1 MVEEVDSMSSKNISV
16 GRKVLFVGGPE
27 AGNVR
32 IIPESHGETIAAD
45 HDWIYRIWPIRIP
58 GSNEIAYF
66 AYAADQHP
74 LKLFIDMWREY
85 SPVAQIKRNNPEVA
99 QTYQTVKRQTAA
111 RKQVGK

>member
-1 MVEEVDSMSSKNISV
+1 MSRKGNQNLNIRT

-32 IIPESHGETIAAD
+32 LIPESHGNHINAPGD
-45 HDWIYRIWPIRIP
+45 YVYRIWPISMP
-58 GSNEIAYF
+58 GSTQKAFF

-85 SPVAQIKRNNPEVA
+85 SPTAQIKRDATEAPV
-99 QTYQTVKRQTAA
+99 YQ
-111 RKQVGK
+111 QVGGGK